1 MERILV
7 INPGSTS
14 SKIAVYDG
22 EQQAF
27 LENINH
33 PVEEIGVYP
42 TTYDQL
48 QYRIDLKQSSQEQAL
63 INELRM
69 RNGNLTIRSTIQA
82 PVTIQL

>member
-22 EQQAF
+22 EHQAF

-42 TTYDQL
+42 TTNTDRGKAAAVFPRFPL
-48 QYRIDLKQSSQEQAL
+48 
-63 INELRM
+63 
-69 RNGNLTIRSTIQA
+69 
-82 PVTIQL
+82 